1 MKPSPRM
8 RKPNGF
14 SVLALAIL
22 MTALGLALVLVL
34 ALLPNQS
41 DQARIVETIA
51 TLGDAQDA
59 LLSFV
64 VKNSRLPAPD
74 SNNDGL
80 EDAAATFGA
89 LPYRDMG
96 LPAPV
101 VDEASIPL
109 RYAPY
114 RNAPLADLA
123 ALTSLYTPDVPDGTS
138 FGCAA
143 NPASP
148 VNLLDFC
155 TGLASALTASSST
168 AFVNT
173 GPAGNNVAFAVLSG
187 GVGDADGNGADASL
201 DGPNDDGVVTY
212 EDPARGRS
220 LGYDDIVRVK
230 PFAALQ
236 RELSC
241 TPLLG
246 SMNLMASTA
255 QESKGVADA
264 AQSQLDA
271 ANIQLVI
278 DSIAE
283 LLRAVILADALAS
296 AVGAALTTTDVCAV
310 AAACSGPCVQLNK
323 ACSDAG
329 AAAVSAT
336 AVATTAGV
344 DLAPGAIVLSVA
356 IALRDEVEVLRNAA
370 NSHLCSVITEVHAAD
385 QRGGLR

>member
-8 RKPNGF
+8 RNPNGF

-41 DQARIVETIA
+41 DQARIDETIA

-64 VKNSRLPAPD
+64 VENSRLPAPD

-143 NPASP
+143 NPTSP

-155 TGLASALTASSST
+155 TGLASAVAESSPTGST

-173 GPAGNNVAFAVLSG
+173 GPAGNTNR
-187 GVGDADGNGADASL
+187 
-201 DGPNDDGVVTY
+201 P
-212 EDPARGRS
+212 
-220 LGYDDIVRVK
+220 
-230 PFAALQ
+230 
-236 RELSC
+236 
-241 TPLLG
+241 
-246 SMNLMASTA
+246 
-255 QESKGVADA
+255 
-264 AQSQLDA
+264 
-271 ANIQLVI
+271 
-278 DSIAE
+278 
-283 LLRAVILADALAS
+283 
-296 AVGAALTTTDVCAV
+296 
-310 AAACSGPCVQLNK
+310 
-323 ACSDAG
+323 
-329 AAAVSAT
+329 
-336 AVATTAGV
+336 
-344 DLAPGAIVLSVA
+344 
-356 IALRDEVEVLRNAA
+356 
-370 NSHLCSVITEVHAAD
+370 
-385 QRGGLR
+385 